1 MMYKL
6 GDNVE
11 FDENGAVKDPE
22 ALLSSVKEAYASQFE
37 AEQPGGTGS
46 IGNFQRNRSTG
57 KTITKEDFAK
67 MGYRERA
74 TLKQESPETY
84 QELTKE

>member
-57 KTITKEDFAK
+57 KTITKEEFKA
-67 MGYRERA
+67 MGYLDRA
-74 TLKQESPETY
+74 KLQSDDPDTY
-84 QELTKE
+84 NELAKE